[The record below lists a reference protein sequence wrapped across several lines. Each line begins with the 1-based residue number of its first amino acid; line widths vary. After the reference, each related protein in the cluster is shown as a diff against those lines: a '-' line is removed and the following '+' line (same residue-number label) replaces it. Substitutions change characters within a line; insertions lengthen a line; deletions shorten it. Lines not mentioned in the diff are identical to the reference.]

1 MPRDRTAKPAVLGFP
16 VRRPATSRASLRSSS
31 ALRRRLVV
39 GVLVLLALAL
49 ITASFRE
56 SEGGPLHDAQ
66 AAASTALRPFQ
77 VAVERVARPFRDAYG
92 WSADLVN
99 AKSEADKLQK
109 ENEVLRQ
116 QVVQNESALQQN
128 VELRA
133 LLDYKNGPEFPSG
146 YRYIATEVVST
157 APRAFQQEIVVAVG
171 ANDGVQLNA
180 PVVTNEGLVGQVT
193 RVFSRTARVTLITD
207 EQSFVSSEDLR
218 SGATGIVRNGGAG
231 DTLVLSRVNKEEV
244 VKNGDEVI
252 TSGWRADGLSSLYP
266 RGIPIGEVTSV
277 GRTSNDLYL
286 QVQIRPYVDTTSLH
300 SVIVLIE
307 KQPRTGP

>member
-1 MPRDRTAKPAVLGFP
+1 MHSVEQ
-16 VRRPATSRASLRSSS
+16 
-31 ALRRRLVV
+31 
-39 GVLVLLALAL
+39 
-49 ITASFRE
+49 TAS
-56 SEGGPLHDAQ
+56 AVV
-66 AAASTALRPFQ
+66 RPFQ

-92 WSADLVN
+92 WASDVMD
-99 AKSEADKLQK
+99 AKGDAEKLRSENQ
-109 ENEVLRQ
+109 VLRQ
-116 QVVQNESALQQN
+116 QVIQNESALQQN

-231 DTLVLSRVNKEEV
+231 DTLVFSRVNKEEV
-244 VKNGDEVI
+244 VKDGDEVI

-286 QVQIRPYVDTTSLH
+286 QVQIRPYVDTASLH

-307 KQPRTGP
+307 KQARTGP

>member
-1 MPRDRTAKPAVLGFP
+1 
-16 VRRPATSRASLRSSS
+16 
-31 ALRRRLVV
+31 VV

-56 SEGGPLHDAQ
+56 SESGPLHDAQ

-92 WSADLVN
+92 WASDLVS
-99 AKSEADKLQK
+99 AKGDAERLRR

-116 QVVQNESALQQN
+116 QVIQNESALQQN

-133 LLDYKNGPEFPSG
+133 LLQYVNGPEFPGG
-146 YRYIATEVVST
+146 YRSVATEVVST

-171 ANDGVQLNA
+171 ANDGVVLNA

-207 EQSFVSSEDLR
+207 EQSFVSAEDLR
-218 SGATGIVRNGGAG
+218 SGATGIVRHGGAG
-231 DTLVLSRVNKEEV
+231 DTLVFARVRKEDV
-244 VKNGDEVI
+244 VKEGDEVI
-252 TSGWRADGLSSLYP
+252 TSGWRSDGLSSLYP
-266 RGIPIGEVTSV
+266 RGIPIGVVTSV
-277 GRTSNDLYL
+277 GLTSNDLY
-286 QVQIRPYVDTTSLH
+286 QQIQIRPFVDTSSLH
-300 SVIVLIE
+300 SVIVLID
-307 KQPRTGP
+307 KSPRTSGP